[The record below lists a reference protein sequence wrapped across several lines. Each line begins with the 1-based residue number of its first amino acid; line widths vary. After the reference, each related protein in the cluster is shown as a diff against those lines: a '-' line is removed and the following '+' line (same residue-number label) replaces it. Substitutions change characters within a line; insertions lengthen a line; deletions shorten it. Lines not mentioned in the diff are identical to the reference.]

1 VSLRA
6 IFFDAGNTLLR
17 MNYGDIATALARH
30 GVSVSAA
37 DVQRAEWTARVRL
50 DADVLAH
57 ASSTESRDTHLRY
70 LRYILAGLGITDE
83 PTIEAVDAWRRAYN
97 LPVGLW
103 NTADPD
109 AAAALHA
116 VRAAGVRSAV
126 ISNSNGTIRSLMER
140 LGLIDKLDFVI
151 DSGEEGIEKPD
162 PRIFQIALARAGV
175 KPEETAYIGD
185 FYSIDVRGARRA
197 GLRPVLLDPGRCWG
211 SRDCDAAPTVLDAV
225 TFLLREHRADRAVT
239 PGG

>member
-1 VSLRA
+1 MSLRA

-17 MNYGDIATALARH
+17 MNYADIAAVLARH
-30 GVSVSAA
+30 GVAATAA

-50 DADVLAH
+50 DTDVLTS

-70 LRYILAGLGITDE
+70 LRYILEGVGVTDA

-103 NTADPD
+103 NTVDPD
-109 AAAALHA
+109 AAAALDA

-126 ISNSNGTIRSLMER
+126 ISNSNGTIRSLLTR
-140 LGLIDKLDFVI
+140 LGLIDRLDFVI
-151 DSGEEGIEKPD
+151 DSGEEGVEKPD
-162 PRIFQIALARAGV
+162 PRIFEIALARAGV

-185 FYSIDVRGARRA
+185 LYSVDVRGARRA

-211 SRDCDAAPTVLDAV
+211 PRDCDAAASVLDAV
-225 TFLLREHRADRAVT
+225 AFLLRERRPDRTAT
-239 PGG
+239 PAG